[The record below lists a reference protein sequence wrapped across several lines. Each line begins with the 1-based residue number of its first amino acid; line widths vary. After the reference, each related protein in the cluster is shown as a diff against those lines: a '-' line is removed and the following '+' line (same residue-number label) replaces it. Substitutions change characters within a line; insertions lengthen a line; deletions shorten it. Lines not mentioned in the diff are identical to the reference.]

1 MEIPLYL
8 QGNYAS
14 VAWGG
19 TNLAKSG
26 CGPTSLAMVMSYLT
40 GETITPP
47 DMIAWSG
54 TAYLTPTGSS
64 WEFFP
69 AAAEHYGVG
78 YRRVKDRTSV
88 VEALENGYPIIA
100 REQPGSFFSPV
111 GHFIVLRGVTY
122 DGLFLVNDPAGKYS
136 VNREFT
142 WDEIERTENFYMIFG
157 E

>member
-1 MEIPLYL
+1 M
-8 QGNYAS
+8 
-14 VAWGG
+14 
-19 TNLAKSG
+19 
-26 CGPTSLAMVMSYLT
+26 
-40 GETITPP
+40 
-47 DMIAWSG
+47 
-54 TAYLTPTGSS
+54 TPTGSS

-69 AAAEHYGVG
+69 AAAAHYGVG
-78 YRRVKDRTSV
+78 YRRVKDRASV

-111 GHFIVLRGVTY
+111 GHFIVLRGVTD
-122 DGLFLVNDPAGKYS
+122 DGQFLVNDPAGKYS